1 MPGPDPPQKGGYR
14 AEERRERK
22 KRDTLSPANVLSY
35 ITTIYQKTKHKTIQ
49 FSEKNIIFYKN
60 FGRSFVVKINFSQVE
75 LYATACRIVAYKDIW
90 EILE

>member
-1 MPGPDPPQKGGYR
+1 MPSPDSSQKGGYR

-49 FSEKNIIFYKN
+49 FSEKIIMFCKKN
-60 FGRSFVVKINFSQVE
+60 LVDHV
-75 LYATACRIVAYKDIW
+75 L
-90 EILE
+90 